1 MKLASPVLL
10 ALGLTAASPLPAAT
24 ATWDGGGNNNNWGT
38 PNNWN
43 PDGVPT
49 FDNTLDVVLTGTLRP
64 SQALP
69 GTLTDVTIRSLT
81 FDSNTNFEVR
91 TASAVSG
98 GDPITL
104 TFSADAG
111 NAALNTTTGTT
122 GAHRIYGPD
131 PADIILA
138 SDLDISHASSGTLTL
153 ERPLTESGGAR
164 NVTLLAGSNTV
175 RTDQANTFTGT
186 LRLAGG
192 SWLTT
197 NIANGGAASGL
208 GQSSAAAASLV
219 LDGGTLEY
227 DGPAATTDRL
237 FTLGTGGGSIIK
249 RLAGA
254 LEFTSTGAVAFEG
267 SGPRQLTLG
276 GGSGATQVF
285 NPALADGPG
294 GATSLVKTGLTTW
307 QLTNTNSFSGGVTFN
322 QGTLVAG
329 PANIGSGT
337 VTMAATS
344 TAATWLLTGG
354 TVDNEIIFADGA
366 TGNKIINLADGVTD
380 AELAG
385 TITFADD
392 STTNSTSRISPS
404 SGTIVISGLMTG
416 TGTGGYAKR
425 NTGTVVITNTAN
437 DYAGP
442 TNIVDA
448 GTLIVDGT
456 VPGNLFFGENL
467 DGSST
472 SFGNGTLAGSG
483 TVAGNVGTRGGS
495 NISPGGSSS
504 GGVNAHTVAT
514 LSIGGNLDISLPA
527 AGAGLI
533 TMQLGTS
540 SDLVSLFSSG
550 GVLTIGT
557 DALGIGDFAF
567 IEESGFASDGIG
579 SSYTL
584 ISTNNPVAG
593 SLNPADLTG
602 TVGAWPVELGFSTD
616 GTDLVLTVVP
626 EPSAAL
632 LAGLAA
638 LTTIAARR
646 RRR

>member
-1 MKLASPVLL
+1 MKPAPLTLL
-10 ALGLTAASPLPAAT
+10 ALGLAAARLAAAT

-38 PNNWN
+38 AGNWTS
-43 PDGVPT
+43 DVTPT
-49 FDNTLDVVLTGTLRP
+49 FDNTLDVVLTGSVRP

-69 GTLTDVTIRSLT
+69 GTLTDVPIRSLT

-98 GDPITL
+98 GTAVTL

-111 NAALNTTTGTT
+111 NAALNTATGTT
-122 GAHRIYGPD
+122 GAHRIYGP
-131 PADIILA
+131 ADIILA
-138 SDLDISHASSGTLTL
+138 SDLDIQHLSTGTFTFDRLL
-153 ERPLTESGGAR
+153 AESGGAR

-175 RTDQANTFTGT
+175 RNNQANTFTGT
-186 LRLAGG
+186 LRLSGGTWFTNNVTDGDTAG
-192 SWLTT
+192 
-197 NIANGGAASGL
+197 GL
-208 GQSSAAAASLV
+208 GQSSNSAANLV
-219 LDGGTLEY
+219 LDGGILGL
-227 DGPAATTDRL
+227 DNAAAASTDRL
-237 FTLGTGGGSIIK
+237 FTLGTGGGQLTK
-249 RLAGA
+249 NLAGS
-254 LEFTSTGAVAFEG
+254 LELTNTGAIAFEG

-276 GGSGATQVF
+276 GGSSATQLF
-285 NPALADGPG
+285 GPALADGPG
-294 GATSLVKTGLTTW
+294 GATSLVKAGGTTW
-307 QLTNTNSFSGGVTFN
+307 QLTNTNTFSGGITHN

-329 PANIGSGT
+329 DANIGSGAI
-337 VTMAATS
+337 TMAANGNVS
-344 TAATWLLTGG
+344 IWLLTGG
-354 TVDNEIIFADGA
+354 TVDNDIVFANGA
-366 TGNKIINLADGVTD
+366 TNNKIINLATGVTD
-380 AELAG
+380 AELSG

-392 STTNSTSRISPS
+392 STTNSSSRISPS

-483 TVAGNVGTRGGS
+483 TVGGSVGTRGGS
-495 NISPGGSSS
+495 NISPGGTSS

-514 LSIGGNLDISLPA
+514 LSIGGNLDLSLPA
-527 AGAGLI
+527 AGAGLV
-533 TMQLGTS
+533 TLQLGES
-540 SDLVSLFSSG
+540 SDLISLFSSG

-567 IEESGFASDGIG
+567 IEESGFASGGIG

-632 LAGLAA
+632 LAGLSA
-638 LTTIAARR
+638 LTTLAARR
-646 RRR
+646 RRRQ